1 MTPDR
6 LTAPRGPRLRLV
18 CVNDIYALDA
28 LPRLRTLVQREATDD
43 PTDRLLVTLA
53 GDFLAPSL
61 LSSLDH
67 GRGMVDCLGAVGV
80 THVTFGN
87 HEDDIPPDELKLRV
101 RELPAVWLNTNV
113 PDFAVPLPTHD
124 VVEVRGPGRSVRVG
138 LLGVVMEDPA
148 IYRRAPFGGCR
159 IEPANAAARRE
170 AARLLADGCACVLPL
185 THQPLSLDRE
195 LAHAQTDPPFPVIIG
210 GHEHNGVCEQI
221 GVTWL
226 IKALAEAAEAIVVD
240 LEWPAEAPALGPDL
254 PTVRVRR
261 EPTAGLADDPAVRA
275 RVDLHMD
282 LVRQIDRATL
292 VRLLPGQ
299 SLSSVGARSR
309 QTTLGTL
316 ICSRLRDALGADV
329 CLVNGG
335 GIRASRDYPSR
346 ITYGDIRAEMP
357 FDNELVVAHLPGSVI
372 AAAIAASRS
381 RAPAESGG
389 FLQVDDLTVV
399 DLVTHQVTSLAGAP
413 LDPARD
419 YRVALV
425 RNFLLGL
432 DHIEPLIAFGREHP
446 GRVPA
451 PDSGRG
457 IRLVLVDSFAL
468 DLWRQLVN
476 FDQADTNRDG
486 LLDAEELAT
495 AIALATSESPS
506 QLVADLVLHAV
517 DTDHDQLISRA
528 EADVASRPSRPPAS
542 S

>member
-1 MTPDR
+1 MTSDR
-6 LTAPRGPRLRLV
+6 LTATRGPRLRLV

-28 LPRLRTLVQREATDD
+28 LPRLRTLVKREATDD
-43 PTDRLLVTLA
+43 PADRLLVTLA

-67 GRGMVDCLGAVGV
+67 GRGMVDCLAAVGV
-80 THVTFGN
+80 THAIFGN
-87 HEDDIPPDELKLRV
+87 HEDDIAPEELKLRV

-113 PDFAVPLPTHD
+113 PDFGVPLPTHD

-159 IEPANAAARRE
+159 IEPANRAARRE

-185 THQPLSLDRE
+185 THQPAGLDRE
-195 LAHAQTDPPFPVIIG
+195 LAHLQRDPPFPVIVG
-210 GHEHNGVCEQI
+210 GHEHNGVCEQVE
-221 GVTWL
+221 GTWL
-226 IKALAEAAEAIVVD
+226 VKALAEAAEAIVVD
-240 LEWPAEAPALGPDL
+240 LEWPVEAPARGPDL
-254 PTVRVRR
+254 PAVRVRR
-261 EPTAGLADDPAVRA
+261 QPTAGLPDDPEVRA
-275 RVDLHMD
+275 KVDLHMD

-292 VRLLPGQ
+292 VRLPPGQ
-299 SLSSVGARSR
+299 ALSSVGTRSR
-309 QTTLGTL
+309 QTSLGTM
-316 ICSRLRDALGADV
+316 ICSRLRDALEAEV

-335 GIRASRDYPSR
+335 GIRASRDYPTR

-357 FDNELVVAHLPGSVI
+357 FDNELVVAHLPGSVV
-372 AAAIAASRS
+372 ADAIAASRAK
-381 RAPAESGG
+381 APLESGA

-399 DLVTHQVTSLAGAP
+399 DPVTHQVTSLAGAP
-413 LDPARD
+413 FDPARD
-419 YRVALV
+419 YRVALI

-432 DHIEPLIAFGREHP
+432 DHIEPLVAFGRDHP

-457 IRLVLVDSFAL
+457 IRLVLVDAFAL
-468 DLWRQLVN
+468 DLWRQLVR
-476 FDQADTNRDG
+476 FDEADTNGDG
-486 LLDAEELAT
+486 ALDAQELAA

-506 QLVADLVLHAV
+506 ALVADLVLQAV
-517 DTDHDQLISRA
+517 DTDRDQLISRA
-528 EADVASRPSRPPAS
+528 EADAASRPSRPPS